1 MHQARQ
7 LQRESPGNTFMPV
20 TKTRSKTSS
29 PLIDQPPRTD
39 TPTVVPQAMALSG
52 YLPRWTWRVLR
63 PFLGDQGRPVG
74 AAKAPQAP
82 WVGDPAAAMPLL
94 RPAGLA
100 ARSGRT
106 TVAPS
111 GTTLGWPVE
120 VPTLTRV
127 ATSACAPACAPAVSG
142 SRISRSTSTS
152 TAAQAQ
158 PDGTPAHTGVIR
170 RVVIV
175 GNGVA
180 GVTAAEQVRR
190 HHPSCRID
198 LVTCDREPA
207 YNRKA
212 VAALLTRRFGMQGLN
227 LKSDAWYAEH
237 HIHCRLDQRVT
248 GLDTSRQ
255 IVTLAGGDALGYDR
269 LIIATGAQAA
279 VPQIDGFAAAGCFVL
294 RQAEDALAIRAHL
307 QRHEVHHV
315 TVVGAGL
322 LGLEVASA
330 LRDLDLHVTV
340 LSETERVLEG
350 HIDAAA
356 SEMVCEHLRAMKI
369 KLLTNARM
377 SRVQRNLRGCVRRLH
392 LADGRRI
399 GCELV
404 VACVGTQA
412 DLALAQ
418 LGGLAT
424 GSGIIVDAQM
434 RSSVPNVYAAG
445 DVAEFEGQA
454 PGRWGVATDQA
465 RVAALS
471 ALGLPATYV
480 ANAPLTALKVPG
492 IVVRCAGQAEARGD
506 HQRELVLPPALPD
519 HDDVA
524 AAGAPAGYAK
534 LVIEGRRVVG
544 AVFVGDDRHADKLL
558 RAASRRAELASV
570 RDVLARRGKV
580 AAPASLL
587 PLADE
592 ERRAA

>member
-1 MHQARQ
+1 MQA
-7 LQRESPGNTFMPV
+7 
-20 TKTRSKTSS
+20 
-29 PLIDQPPRTD
+29 D
-39 TPTVVPQAMALSG
+39 A
-52 YLPRWTWRVLR
+52 
-63 PFLGDQGRPVG
+63 
-74 AAKAPQAP
+74 
-82 WVGDPAAAMPLL
+82 
-94 RPAGLA
+94 
-100 ARSGRT
+100 T
-106 TVAPS
+106 T
-111 GTTLGWPVE
+111 
-120 VPTLTRV
+120 
-127 ATSACAPACAPAVSG
+127 
-142 SRISRSTSTS
+142 
-152 TAAQAQ
+152 
-158 PDGTPAHTGVIR
+158 AHTGVIR

-198 LVTCDREPA
+198 LVSSDREPA

-212 VAALLTRRFGMQGLN
+212 VASLLTRRFGMQGLN

-248 GLDTSRQ
+248 ALDTKRQ
-255 IVTLAGGDALGYDR
+255 IVTLAGGDSLGYDR

-279 VPQIDGFAAAGCFVL
+279 VPQIDGFAAGGCFVL
-294 RQAEDALAIRAHL
+294 RQADDALAIRAHL
-307 QRHEVHHV
+307 QRHEVHRV

-350 HIDAAA
+350 HIDATA

-369 KLLTNARM
+369 KLLTHARM
-377 SRVQRNLRGCVRRLH
+377 SRVQRNMRGCVRRLH

-424 GSGIIVDAQM
+424 GGSGILVDAQM
-434 RSSVPNVYAAG
+434 RSSVPNIYAAG

-592 ERRAA
+592 VRRAA